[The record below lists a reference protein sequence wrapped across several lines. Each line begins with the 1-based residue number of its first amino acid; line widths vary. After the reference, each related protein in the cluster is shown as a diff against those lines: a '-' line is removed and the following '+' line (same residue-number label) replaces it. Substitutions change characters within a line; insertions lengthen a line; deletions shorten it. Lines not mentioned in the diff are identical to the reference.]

1 MKLVIYRDKQTNK
14 ICNYHEINKSCTED
28 RLKAFNENP
37 KHSSAAEIVDLDE
50 NGVAYY
56 FYALKTRRIRDEIE
70 RLRDLEDQMRD
81 IADAIDSRL
90 YDIEQTLERGAG
102 DE

>member
-1 MKLVIYRDKQTNK
+1 MKLVIYRDKKTNK
-14 ICNYHEINKSCTED
+14 ICNYHEKTKSCTED

-37 KHSSAAEIVDLDE
+37 NRTTAAEIVDLDE

-70 RLRDLEDQMRD
+70 SLRDLESQVRD

-90 YDIEQTLERGAG
+90 YDIERTLERGSG